1 MKKTSHIVIF
11 LLVIMSL
18 LAAGCKPKAS
28 SVQNRDYGGI
38 YEEPEYEYYADNM
51 MADMAYG
58 SENSAAAYSKAVPA
72 AENGGSSE
80 QKRMIQKSASIQIQ
94 VMDPIASAEKLITL
108 TEQMG
113 GFVVS
118 SSSTQER
125 YSGDIYLPRANLTI
139 RVPAE
144 KLNET
149 LEFIENMTGDASKDV
164 SNKRIYGVDITSD
177 YVDTSSRLSSLEK
190 TRDKLYEILDTAQN
204 AEEALEVYQSIADIE
219 SDIEVYK
226 GQIKYMEE
234 SVALSSIDV
243 TIISIRPAPIS
254 TVTKWS
260 LGDVFKDAFESLLDG
275 CKSVVEFLIYFLIVV
290 VPILILAAIPIV
302 IIVFVVR
309 KLIRSKKE
317 KSGKNEGNVK
327 KEDVLT
333 QVNKE

>member
-1 MKKTSHIVIF
+1 MKKTSYIVIF
-11 LLVIMSL
+11 LLVILSL
-18 LAAGCKPKAS
+18 LAAGCKPKAA

-72 AENGGSSE
+72 AENGGGSE

-204 AEEALEVYQSIADIE
+204 AEEALEVYQSIANVE

-243 TIISIRPAPIS
+243 TISSIRPAPIS

-275 CKSVVEFLIYFLIVV
+275 CKSVIEFLIYFLIVV

-317 KSGKNEGNVK
+317 KSGKHDENVK

>member
-11 LLVIMSL
+11 LLVILSL
-18 LAAGCKPKAS
+18 LAAGCKPKAA
-28 SVQNRDYGGI
+28 SVQNRDYGSY
-38 YEEPEYEYYADNM
+38 YEEPEYDYYADNM
-51 MADMAYG
+51 MADMAY
-58 SENSAAAYSKAVPA
+58 AAEESTAYSKAVPA
-72 AENGGSSE
+72 AENGGGSE

-149 LEFIENMTGDASKDV
+149 LQFIENMTGDVSKDV

-177 YVDTSSRLSSLEK
+177 YVDTRSRLSSLEK

-204 AEEALEVYQSIADIE
+204 AEEALEVYQSIADVE
-219 SDIEVYK
+219 SEIEVYK

-243 TIISIRPAPIS
+243 TINSIRPAPIS

-275 CKSVVEFLIYFLIVV
+275 CKSVIEFLIYFIIVV

-302 IIVFVVR
+302 IIVLVVR

-317 KSGKNEGNVK
+317 KSGKNELSEK
-327 KEDVLT
+327 KEDVLA